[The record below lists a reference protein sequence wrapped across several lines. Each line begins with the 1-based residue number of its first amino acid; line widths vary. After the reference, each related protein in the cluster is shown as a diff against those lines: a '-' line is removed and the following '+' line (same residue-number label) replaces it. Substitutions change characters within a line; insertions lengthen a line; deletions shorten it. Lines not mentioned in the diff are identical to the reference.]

1 LSITFLLLI
10 KDVAIKMQHVYDVTI
25 IGGGPAGLYSAFYSG
40 LRGLKTKLIESQ
52 SQLGGKVLLY
62 PEKLIWDIGGHPPI
76 LGEKF
81 VKQLIQQAK
90 TFDPTILTNT
100 KVDFIERQ
108 ENLFIVHTAT
118 GEKHYSK
125 TVLLA
130 VGGGIINPQKL
141 TLEGAEKYEMS
152 NLHYTVQSYKRFV
165 NKDILISGGG
175 NAAIDWAVEL
185 SPIAKSVTVVYRKET
200 LSAHEATVKEA
211 LDAGVLIECNT
222 TITKLLANEDKT
234 AIQLVRCENS
244 KTKESY
250 TRQIDEVI
258 ISHGYNCEAS
268 LTFDEAISIPKKD
281 DYYFEGKA
289 TGETVQPGIFAA
301 GDILSFEGKI
311 NLLLG
316 TFQDAANAVNSIK
329 TYLEPT
335 AYRHGMVSSHNE
347 LFKEKNRSIIE
358 KELVPSH

>member
-1 LSITFLLLI
+1 
-10 KDVAIKMQHVYDVTI
+10 MQDLYDVTI

-52 SQLGGKVLLY
+52 EQLGGKVLLY

-76 LGEKF
+76 LGGQF
-81 VKQLIQQAK
+81 VKQLIAQAK
-90 TFDPTILTNT
+90 TFEPTILTST
-100 KVDFIERQ
+100 KVDFIERLD
-108 ENLFIVHTAT
+108 EMFVLHTAQ

-125 TVLLA
+125 TILLA

-165 NKDILISGGG
+165 DKDIIISGGG

-185 SPIAKSVTVVYRKET
+185 SPIAKNITVVYRKDT
-200 LSAHEATVKEA
+200 LSAHEATIQEA
-211 LDAGVLIECNT
+211 LDAGVQIECNT
-222 TITKLLANEDKT
+222 TITKLTANTAKT
-234 AIQLVRCENS
+234 AIEFVTCENS
-244 KTKESY
+244 QTKQSY
-250 TRQIDEVI
+250 TRQVDEVI
-258 ISHGYNCEAS
+258 VSHGYNREAS
-268 LTFDEAISIPKKD
+268 LAFDEAISIPKKD

-289 TGETVQPGIFAA
+289 TGETAQPGIFAA

-311 NLLLG
+311 HLLLG

-335 AYRHGMVSSHNE
+335 AHRNAVVSSHNE
-347 LFKEKNRSIIE
+347 IFKEKNRSIIE
-358 KELVPSH
+358 NSLSR

>member
-1 LSITFLLLI
+1 
-10 KDVAIKMQHVYDVTI
+10 MQHVYDVTI

-40 LRGLKTKLIESQ
+40 LRGLKTKLLESQ
-52 SQLGGKVLLY
+52 PQLGGKVLLY
-62 PEKLIWDIGGHPPI
+62 PEKLIWDIGGHPPV
-76 LGEKF
+76 LGEQF
-81 VKQLIQQAK
+81 VKQLIEQAK
-90 TFDPTILTNT
+90 TFDPTILTGT
-100 KVDFIERQ
+100 KVDLIERH
-108 ENLFIVHTAT
+108 NDIFVIHTAA

-130 VGGGIINPQKL
+130 VGGGIISPQKL

-165 NKDILISGGG
+165 DKDIMISGGG

-185 SPIAKSVTVVYRKET
+185 SPIAKSVTVVYRKEN
-200 LSAHEATVKEA
+200 LSAHEATVQEA
-211 LDAGVLIECNT
+211 LDAGVRIECNT
-222 TITKLLANEDKT
+222 TITKLSANIDKT
-234 AIQLVRCENS
+234 AIQLVTCENMI
-244 KTKESY
+244 TKQSY

-258 ISHGYNCEAS
+258 VSHGYNREAS
-268 LTFDEAISIPKKD
+268 LAFDEAIAIPKKD
-281 DYYFEGKA
+281 DYYVEGKA
-289 TGETVQPGIFAA
+289 TGETAQPGIFAA
-301 GDILSFEGKI
+301 GDILSFDGKI

-347 LFKEKNRSIIE
+347 LFKEKNHSIIE
-358 KELVPSH
+358 KQFAPAHKT

>member
-1 LSITFLLLI
+1 M
-10 KDVAIKMQHVYDVTI
+10 AIQVQDLYDVTI

-52 SQLGGKVLLY
+52 EQLGGKVLLY

-76 LGEKF
+76 LGEQF
-81 VKQLIQQAK
+81 VKQLIAQAK
-90 TFDPTILTNT
+90 TFKPTMLTST
-100 KVDFIERQ
+100 KVDFIEHQ
-108 ENLFIVHTAT
+108 GDLFVIHTAQ

-165 NKDILISGGG
+165 NKDIIISGGG
-175 NAAIDWAVEL
+175 NAALDWAVEL
-185 SPIAKSVTVVYRKET
+185 SPIAKNVTIVYRKDT
-200 LSAHEATVKEA
+200 LSAHEATIQEA
-211 LDAGVLIECNT
+211 LDVGVQIECNT
-222 TITKLLANEDKT
+222 TITKLSANPDKT
-234 AIQLVRCENS
+234 AIQFVTCENS
-244 KTKESY
+244 RTNQSY

-258 ISHGYNCEAS
+258 VSHGYNREAS
-268 LTFDEAISIPKKD
+268 LTFDEAIAIPKKD

-289 TGETVQPGIFAA
+289 TGETAQPGIFAA

-311 NLLLG
+311 HLLLG

-335 AYRHGMVSSHNE
+335 AHRHAVVSSHNE
-347 LFKEKNRSIIE
+347 VFKEKNRSIIE
-358 KELVPSH
+358 NSLSK

>member
-1 LSITFLLLI
+1 
-10 KDVAIKMQHVYDVTI
+10 MQHVYDVTI

-40 LRGLKTKLIESQ
+40 LRGLKTKLLESQ
-52 SQLGGKVLLY
+52 PQLGGKVLLY
-62 PEKLIWDIGGHPPI
+62 PEKLIWDIGGHPPV
-76 LGEKF
+76 LGEQF
-81 VKQLIQQAK
+81 VKQLIEQAK
-90 TFDPTILTNT
+90 TFDPTILTGT
-100 KVDFIERQ
+100 KVDLIERH
-108 ENLFIVHTAT
+108 NDIFVIHTAA

-130 VGGGIINPQKL
+130 VGGGIISPQKL

-165 NKDILISGGG
+165 DKDIMISGGG

-185 SPIAKSVTVVYRKET
+185 SPIAKSVTVVYRKEN
-200 LSAHEATVKEA
+200 LSAHEATVQEA
-211 LDAGVLIECNT
+211 LDAGVRIECNT
-222 TITKLLANEDKT
+222 TITKLSANIDKT
-234 AIQLVRCENS
+234 AIQLVTCENTI
-244 KTKESY
+244 TKQSY

-258 ISHGYNCEAS
+258 VSHGYNREAS
-268 LTFDEAISIPKKD
+268 LAFDEAIAIPKKD
-281 DYYFEGKA
+281 DYYVEGKA
-289 TGETVQPGIFAA
+289 TGETAQPGIFAA
-301 GDILSFEGKI
+301 GDILSFDGKI

-335 AYRHGMVSSHNE
+335 AYHHGMVSSHNE

-358 KELVPSH
+358 KQFAPAH

>member
-1 LSITFLLLI
+1 
-10 KDVAIKMQHVYDVTI
+10 MQHVYDVTI

-40 LRGLKTKLIESQ
+40 LRGLKTKLLESQ
-52 SQLGGKVLLY
+52 PQLGGKVLLY
-62 PEKLIWDIGGHPPI
+62 PEKLIWDIGGHPPV
-76 LGEKF
+76 LGEQF
-81 VKQLIQQAK
+81 VKQLIEQAK
-90 TFDPTILTNT
+90 TFDPTILTGT
-100 KVDFIERQ
+100 KVDLIERH
-108 ENLFIVHTAT
+108 NDVFVIHTAA

-130 VGGGIINPQKL
+130 VGGGIISPQKL

-165 NKDILISGGG
+165 DKDIMISGGG

-185 SPIAKSVTVVYRKET
+185 SPIAKSVTVVYRKEN
-200 LSAHEATVKEA
+200 LSAHEATVQEA
-211 LDAGVLIECNT
+211 LDAGVRIECNT
-222 TITKLLANEDKT
+222 TITKLSANIDKT
-234 AIQLVRCENS
+234 AIQLVTCENTI
-244 KTKESY
+244 TKQSY

-258 ISHGYNCEAS
+258 VSHGYNREAS
-268 LTFDEAISIPKKD
+268 LAFDEAIAIPKKD
-281 DYYFEGKA
+281 DYYVEGKA
-289 TGETVQPGIFAA
+289 TGETAQPGIFAA
-301 GDILSFEGKI
+301 GDILSFDGKI

-329 TYLEPT
+329 TYLEPI

-358 KELVPSH
+358 KQFAPAH

>member
-1 LSITFLLLI
+1 M
-10 KDVAIKMQHVYDVTI
+10 AIQVQNLYDVTI

-52 SQLGGKVLLY
+52 EQLGGKVLLY

-76 LGEKF
+76 LGEQF
-81 VKQLIQQAK
+81 VKQLIAQAK
-90 TFDPTILTNT
+90 TFEPTMLTGT

-108 ENLFIVHTAT
+108 GDLFVIHTAQ
-118 GEKHYSK
+118 GDKHYSK

-165 NKDILISGGG
+165 DKDIIISGGG
-175 NAAIDWAVEL
+175 NAALDWAVEL
-185 SPIAKSVTVVYRKET
+185 SPLAKNVTVVYRKDT
-200 LSAHEATVKEA
+200 LSAHEATIQEA
-211 LDAGVLIECNT
+211 LDAGVQIECNT
-222 TITKLLANEDKT
+222 TITKLSANTDKT
-234 AIQLVRCENS
+234 AIQFVTCENS
-244 KTKESY
+244 RTNQSY

-258 ISHGYNCEAS
+258 VSHGYNREAS
-268 LTFDEAISIPKKD
+268 LSFDEAIAIPKKD

-289 TGETVQPGIFAA
+289 TGETAQPGIFAA

-311 NLLLG
+311 HLLLG

-335 AYRHGMVSSHNE
+335 AHRHAVVSSHNE
-347 LFKEKNRSIIE
+347 VFKEKNRSIIE
-358 KELVPSH
+358 NSLTK

>member
-1 LSITFLLLI
+1 
-10 KDVAIKMQHVYDVTI
+10 MQVQDLYDVTI

-52 SQLGGKVLLY
+52 EQLGGKVLLY

-76 LGEKF
+76 LGGQF
-81 VKQLIQQAK
+81 VKQLIAQAK
-90 TFDPTILTNT
+90 TFDPTIITAT
-100 KVDFIERQ
+100 KVDFIERLG
-108 ENLFIVHTAT
+108 EMLVLHTAQ

-125 TVLLA
+125 TILLA

-165 NKDILISGGG
+165 DKDIIISGGG

-185 SPIAKSVTVVYRKET
+185 SPIAKNVTVVYRKDT
-200 LSAHEATVKEA
+200 LSAHEATIQEA
-211 LDAGVLIECNT
+211 LDAGVQIECNT
-222 TITKLLANEDKT
+222 TITKLTANTDKT
-234 AIQLVRCENS
+234 SIEFVTCENS
-244 KTKESY
+244 QTKQSY
-250 TRQIDEVI
+250 TRQVDEVI
-258 ISHGYNCEAS
+258 VSHGYNREAS
-268 LTFDEAISIPKKD
+268 LTFDEAISLPKKD

-289 TGETVQPGIFAA
+289 TGETAQPGIFAA

-311 NLLLG
+311 HLLLG

-335 AYRHGMVSSHNE
+335 ANRHAVVSSHNE
-347 LFKEKNRSIIE
+347 IFKEKNRSIIE
-358 KELVPSH
+358 NSLVR